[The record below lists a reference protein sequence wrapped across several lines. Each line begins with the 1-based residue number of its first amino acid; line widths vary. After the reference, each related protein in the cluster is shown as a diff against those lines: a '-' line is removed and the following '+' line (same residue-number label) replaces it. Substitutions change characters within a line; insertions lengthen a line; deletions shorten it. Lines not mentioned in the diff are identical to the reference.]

1 MFYIFL
7 VGNIKYEVRK
17 LLTTQNVKYV
27 IIAIIIILC
36 GVFAAVKI
44 NHYINVKNE
53 PQPTIMTQEDSQNPL
68 KLKEEVNHNSGAHLN
83 TTQAREVTN
92 TITKIIERDRKP
104 DTVVQSTGQT
114 YLQDSKQYAKDK
126 KTDAFVI
133 TPAKGEKKEVKD
145 IKPTDTVQLNQY
157 NIQAYPKNQMGLAYY
172 NDKTIEVDYQK
183 QIKVFGKHMYVGP
196 VVKVDKDGKTGVGVK
211 MTIPF

>member
-1 MFYIFL
+1 M
-7 VGNIKYEVRK
+7 
-17 LLTTQNVKYV
+17 LTTQNIKYV

-44 NHYINVKNE
+44 NHYINAKNE
-53 PQPTIMTQEDSQNPL
+53 SQPTIMTQEDSQNPL

-104 DTVVQSTGQT
+104 DTVVQSTRQT
-114 YLQDSKQYAKDK
+114 YLQDSKRYAKDK
-126 KTDAFVI
+126 KADAFVI

-157 NIQAYPKNQMGLAYY
+157 NIQAYSRNQLGVAYY

-183 QIKVFGKHMYVGP
+183 QVKVFGKHMYVGP
-196 VVKVDKDGKTGVGVK
+196 AVKVDKDGKTGVGVK

>member
-1 MFYIFL
+1 M
-7 VGNIKYEVRK
+7 
-17 LLTTQNVKYV
+17 LTTQNIKYV
-27 IIAIIIILC
+27 IIATIIILC

-44 NHYINVKNE
+44 NHYINTKNE

-126 KTDAFVI
+126 KADAFVI

-157 NIQAYPKNQMGLAYY
+157 NIQAYSRNQLGIAYY

-183 QIKVFGKHMYVGP
+183 QVKVFGKHMYVGP
-196 VVKVDKDGKTGVGVK
+196 AVKVDKDGKTGVGVK

>member
-1 MFYIFL
+1 M
-7 VGNIKYEVRK
+7 
-17 LLTTQNVKYV
+17 LTTQNIKYV

-44 NHYINVKNE
+44 NHYINTKNE

-104 DTVVQSTGQT
+104 NTVVQSTGQT

-126 KTDAFVI
+126 KADAFVI

-157 NIQAYPKNQMGLAYY
+157 NIQAYSRNQLGVAYY

-183 QIKVFGKHMYVGP
+183 QVKVFGKHMYVGP
-196 VVKVDKDGKTGVGVK
+196 AVKVDKDGKTGVGVK

>member
-1 MFYIFL
+1 MIDIVIYYPYLDGTTTSL
-7 VGNIKYEVRK
+7 VDLWFN
-17 LLTTQNVKYV
+17 L
-27 IIAIIIILC
+27 
-36 GVFAAVKI
+36 

-53 PQPTIMTQEDSQNPL
+53 PQPTIMTQEDVQNPL
-68 KLKEEVNHNSGAHLN
+68 KLQEAVNHNSGAHLN

-126 KTDAFVI
+126 KADAFVI

-157 NIQAYPKNQMGLAYY
+157 NIQAYSRNQLGVAYY

-183 QIKVFGKHMYVGP
+183 QVKVFGKHMYVGP
-196 VVKVDKDGKTGVGVK
+196 AVKVDKDGKTGVGVK

>member
-1 MFYIFL
+1 M
-7 VGNIKYEVRK
+7 
-17 LLTTQNVKYV
+17 LTTQNIKYV

-44 NHYINVKNE
+44 NHYINAKNE

-126 KTDAFVI
+126 KADAFVI

-157 NIQAYPKNQMGLAYY
+157 NIQAYSRNQLGVAYY

-183 QIKVFGKHMYVGP
+183 QVKVFGKHMYVGP
-196 VVKVDKDGKTGVGVK
+196 AVKVDKDGKTGVGVK